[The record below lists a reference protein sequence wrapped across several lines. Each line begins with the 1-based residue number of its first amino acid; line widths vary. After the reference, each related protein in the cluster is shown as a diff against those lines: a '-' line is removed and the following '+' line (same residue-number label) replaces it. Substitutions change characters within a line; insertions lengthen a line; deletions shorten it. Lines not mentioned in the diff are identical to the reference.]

1 MGDLNIEMAAKPVPR
16 QTIRTLAAEIRQR
29 WPGLEVKVESVTANT
44 DRKIGRLR
52 WPGKG
57 RKGTRLIVRDPSRP
71 EVTAGGFT
79 FGMLLLDHNNAET
92 YRRTEEV
99 RKWIDNRM
107 IGRCGECGHMKG
119 RHRKGCFAK
128 GRE

>member
-52 WPGKG
+52 WQ
-57 RKGTRLIVRDPSRP
+57 GTEGDSADRARP
-71 EVTAGGFT
+71 ESPRSDGRRLYVRYAAPGPQQRRDVPADRGGS
-79 FGMLLLDHNNAET
+79 
-92 YRRTEEV
+92 EV
-99 RKWIDNRM
+99 DRQPDDW
-107 IGRCGECGHMKG
+107 
-119 RHRKGCFAK
+119 
-128 GRE
+128 